1 MPTSSSEALIDRRM
15 LIRGVGS
22 ALSVLGANR
31 AMAQTPAHFALTS
44 VALYLPEQAMR
55 ERGPTTDA
63 LIEYIDKLKAR
74 AETVLR
80 SSPKIPGCHAAIVVA
95 LKPPAKS
102 RVWLASTNKTN
113 QVLLSVALKAPL
125 EMVVPPAVMGI
136 NAFALNFD
144 ANGGDGSVAAATL
157 PVPDEWQQA
166 LPNGGMLP
174 DDAVRAVWR
183 D

>member
-1 MPTSSSEALIDRRM
+1 M

-80 SSPKIPGCHAAIVVA
+80 SSPKIPGCHAAIVSHGSSVESLNA
-95 LKPPAKS
+95 SLVSDRRPWW
-102 RVWLASTNKTN
+102 RVPS
-113 QVLLSVALKAPL
+113 
-125 EMVVPPAVMGI
+125 AV
-136 NAFALNFD
+136 D
-144 ANGGDGSVAAATL
+144 
-157 PVPDEWQQA
+157 
-166 LPNGGMLP
+166 
-174 DDAVRAVWR
+174 
-183 D
+183 